1 MIFSKIY
8 VWCKN
13 EDKQNVLCFS
23 KGISNEDI
31 IDAKPPHARDFS
43 HVRLHYIK
51 DYGYSI
57 YKEITKKQYK
67 NFKVG

>member
-1 MIFSKIY
+1 MMFSKIY

-13 EDKQNVLCFS
+13 EDKQNVFCFS

-31 IDAKPPHARDFS
+31 IN
-43 HVRLHYIK
+43 YIK

-57 YKEITKKQYK
+57 YKEITRKQYK
-67 NFKVG
+67 NFKRNYINKNEI

>member
-1 MIFSKIY
+1 MK
-8 VWCKN
+8 
-13 EDKQNVLCFS
+13 VLYYIEKRLSDRYKDHECHWFV
-23 KGISNEDI
+23 N
-31 IDAKPPHARDFS
+31 AKPLHARDFS